1 MAETMPGNAAALIL
15 AAGKGTRMRSEKPK
29 VLQTLLGEPMLAYV
43 YAALHPLFGENVLT
57 VVGWKSEMVCA
68 EFPKHEAG
76 CVLQEQQLGTGHAV
90 QTAWPELSKRKAESC
105 LIVNGDT
112 PLLSTDKL
120 QKLID
125 AFTEES
131 ADIAFITLT
140 LPDPKSFGRVVRNAE
155 GGIAAIVE
163 AKDYK
168 DEVHGAPT
176 GEINSGIYMLKSET
190 MGPMLSRLSDDNAGG
205 EYYITDLVGFAV
217 AEGLKVLGVECGNDP
232 YLLGVN
238 SPKELAEAEE
248 LLRARIVDEHL
259 DRGVVIHDAKNV
271 SIGPDV
277 ELNPDVEITGPVR
290 IMGKTVAGKGVV
302 IHSNTWICDSTLDE
316 GAEVFAFS
324 HVQSAHI
331 GPHAKAGPYARLR
344 PGAQLQEKS
353 KVGNFVEMKKAVL
366 GPGAKASH
374 LTYLGDA
381 TVGPE
386 ANIGAGTITCNY
398 DGKNKHSTVI
408 GEGAFI
414 GSNTALVAPVTVGK
428 NALIGAGSVIT
439 KDVDDEHLALTRA
452 QQKQYLRKK

>member
-1 MAETMPGNAAALIL
+1 MAEMPGKAAALIL

-29 VLQTLLGEPMLAYV
+29 VLHTLLGEPMLAYV
-43 YAALHPLFGENVLT
+43 YAALRPLFGGDIFT
-57 VVGWKSEMVCA
+57 VVGWQA
-68 EFPKHEAG
+68 ERVSTCFPEYSSG
-76 CVLQEQQLGTGHAV
+76 CVLQKQQLGTGHAV
-90 QTAWPELSKRKAESC
+90 QTAWPALSERGAEAC
-105 LIVNGDT
+105 LVVNGDT

-125 AFTEES
+125 EFTAAN

-140 LPDPKSFGRVVRNAE
+140 LPDPKSFGRVVRNA
-155 GGIAAIVE
+155 GGGVAAIVE

-168 DEVHGAPT
+168 DDVHGAPT
-176 GEINSGIYMLKSET
+176 GEINSGIYMLKSAS
-190 MGPMLSRLSDDNAGG
+190 MGPLLERLSDDNAGG

-217 AEGLKVLGVECGNDP
+217 AEGMTVVGVECGNDP

-277 ELNPDVEITGPVR
+277 ELDPDVEITGPCR
-290 IMGKTVAGKGVV
+290 ILGKSVLGKGVI
-302 IHSNTWICDSTLDE
+302 IHANTWIMDSVIDDGGE
-316 GAEVFAFS
+316 IFHFS
-324 HVQSAHI
+324 HVQQAHV
-331 GPHAKAGPYARLR
+331 GPSAKAGPYARLR
-344 PGAQLQEKS
+344 PGAKLEERA

-374 LTYLGDA
+374 LSYLGDA

-386 ANIGAGTITCNY
+386 VNIGAGTITCNY
-398 DGKNKHSTVI
+398 DGKNKHQTVI
-408 GEGAFI
+408 GEGSFI

-439 KDVDDEHLALTRA
+439 KDVEDEHLALTRPE
-452 QQKQYLRKK
+452 QKQYLRKK